1 MYNAAKTQK
10 KCINVA
16 GDLQFELHQ
25 KTLPLYHIKIVT
37 SGALVILWNTQEK
50 FFENMSMEGRMTVC
64 N

>member
-25 KTLPLYHIKIVT
+25 KTLRLYHIKIVT
-37 SGALVILWNTQEK
+37 SGATGYFVEYAGK
-50 FFENMSMEGRMTVC
+50 VF
-64 N
+64 